1 VTASIN
7 LSGLSVLI
15 TRPRGRGETLASA
28 IRNAGG
34 SVREVPLLAVEPLH
48 PERDAEL
55 RAVTAA
61 KLKRLDQYDAA
72 IAISINAV
80 ELALSWA
87 REYWPQWPPQ
97 LRWYGIGA
105 ATAEALTQWGVRCT
119 AAGGGMN
126 SEALLALPELQAIAT
141 HNILILRGIG
151 GRETLADTLRARG
164 ATVDYAEC
172 YRRVEPIL
180 DAAARAELA
189 APVDAICVNSAETL
203 TNLWNNLFENSRSE
217 VLARALIVPSERVG
231 QKARELGFQCV
242 IVAANAGTAATLN
255 ALATLQRY

>member
-1 VTASIN
+1 MTTSLD

-15 TRPRGRGETLASA
+15 TRPRGRGEILASA

-34 SVREVPLLAVEPLH
+34 LVREVPLLAVEPLH
-48 PERDAEL
+48 PQRDAEL

-61 KLKRLDQYDAA
+61 QLQRLDQYDAA

-87 REYWPQWPPQ
+87 RDYWPQWPPQ
-97 LRWYGIGA
+97 LHWYGIGA
-105 ATAEALTQWGVRCT
+105 ATAEALAQWGVRCT

-126 SEALLALPELQAIAT
+126 SEALLALPELQSIAN
-141 HNILILRGIG
+141 HKILILRGVG
-151 GRETLADTLRARG
+151 GRETLAETLRARG

-180 DAAARAELA
+180 DENARAELA

-203 TNLWNNLFENSRSE
+203 ANLWNNLNPYARDH
-217 VLARALIVPSERVG
+217 VRARALIVPSERVG
-231 QKARELGFQCV
+231 QKARELGFQRV
-242 IVAANAGTAATLN
+242 VVAANAGTAATLN
-255 ALATLQRY
+255 ALAILQQQ